1 MNKIDNR
8 NRRSVIRWTMLGA
21 AAAALAACHKPYHIA
36 PGQIRR
42 QTTPAATGTAPGQAK
57 KKR

>member
-1 MNKIDNR
+1 MDNLKT
-8 NRRSVIRWTMLGA
+8 RRTMIRWTMLGA

-42 QTTPAATGTAPGQAK
+42 QTAPAATGTAPGQAK
-57 KKR
+57 KK

>member
-1 MNKIDNR
+1 MKHMTC
-8 NRRSVIRWTMLGA
+8 RRSILRWTVAMAGA
-21 AAAALAACHKPYHIA
+21 AILSGCHATWHVP

-57 KKR
+57 KK

>member
-1 MNKIDNR
+1 MNIN
-8 NRRSVIRWTMLGA
+8 NNETRRSVIRWTMLGA
-21 AAAALAACHKPYHIA
+21 AAAALAACHKPFHIA

-57 KKR
+57 KN